1 MSSREHCIWQITG
14 MRDVVHAEVKPDD
27 EVFLYEDSLLKK
39 AWKLMGE
46 LATLAAQSSLP
57 GSSVSIV
64 ERRSFIVFRA

>member
-1 MSSREHCIWQITG
+1 